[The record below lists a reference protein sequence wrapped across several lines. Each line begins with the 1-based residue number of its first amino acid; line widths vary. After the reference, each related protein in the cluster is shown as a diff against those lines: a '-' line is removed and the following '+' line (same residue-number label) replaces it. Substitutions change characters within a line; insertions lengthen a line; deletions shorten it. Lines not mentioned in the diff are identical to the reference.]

1 MAVDFSWEHAVSQ
14 YLQIYRNIG
23 AYIGTATPP
32 EPPVSPSTSIE
43 APVVQEI
50 PPNLVKTGKASKA
63 KSTTV
68 ESAPIAPD
76 PTPVI
81 TDAPKPATKTTA
93 KPKSLDA
100 LKENKT
106 RRDTQTETR
115 RRIRTPRTPSHHR
128 HGHQTARHT
137 S

>member
-1 MAVDFSWEHAVSQ
+1 
-14 YLQIYRNIG
+14 
-23 AYIGTATPP
+23 
-32 EPPVSPSTSIE
+32 
-43 APVVQEI
+43 
-50 PPNLVKTGKASKA
+50 VKTGKASKA

-68 ESAPIAPD
+68 EPAPIAPD

-106 RRDTQTETR
+106 
-115 RRIRTPRTPSHHR
+115 PKPPK
-128 HGHQTARHT
+128 T
-137 S
+137 SKPK